1 VNGVWGIV
9 AYCSTFNLRRDVPTG
24 PVARLGTMRIGIID
38 IGSNTA
44 RLLVARVNGAAVER
58 LDEERAH
65 IALGAAI
72 ERTGGLPE
80 RKLSETAALAA
91 EYAARAAT
99 HDVDVVEVI
108 VTAPGRQSEN
118 ADELVRRLR
127 AATGAPVRVLSCDEE
142 GRYAYDGAAAMLDRH
157 PKVLAVCDIGGGS
170 TEVVVGLRDV
180 GPVYLRSF
188 EIGSMRLTS
197 RFFEGGPTADA
208 VAEARAFVSQC
219 LAGIDAPAPTAAL
232 ATGGTAGA
240 LRKVAGRGLSADLL
254 GTVIDELTARPPARI
269 AAEYGLERSRAR
281 TLLAGALILAEVQRR
296 LDVPFEVARGGLREG
311 AALTLARVAQAAA

>member
-1 VNGVWGIV
+1 VVNGVWEDRG
-9 AYCSTFNLRRDVPTG
+9 SWGTFKLGKEAPTEA
-24 PVARLGTMRIGIID
+24 VARLRTMRIGIID

-44 RLLVARVNGAAVER
+44 RLLVAGVDGASVER

-65 IALGAAI
+65 LGLGAAI

-80 RKLSETAALAA
+80 DKLAETAGLAA
-91 EYAARAAT
+91 EYAVRATAN
-99 HDVDVVEVI
+99 DVDVVEVI

-118 ADELVRRLR
+118 GAELVHRLR
-127 AATGAPVRVLSCDEE
+127 AATGATVRVLSCDEE

-170 TEVVVGLRDV
+170 TEVAVGLRDV
-180 GPVYLRSF
+180 GPVLLRSF

-197 RFFEGGPTADA
+197 RFFDGRPTRAA
-208 VAEARAFVSQC
+208 VAKARRFVRRR
-219 LAGIDAPAPTAAL
+219 LADLDAPAPTAAL

-240 LRKVAGRGLSADLL
+240 LRKIAGRSLPAGLLES
-254 GTVIDELTARPPARI
+254 VIEELRSRPPGRI
-269 AAEYGLERSRAR
+269 AAAYGLERSRAR
-281 TLLAGALILAEVQRR
+281 TILAGALILAEVQQR

-311 AALTLARVAQAAA
+311 AALALARVDQAA